1 MMTAGR
7 DREPSD
13 GEPNKQALADLFSGT
28 SAMHDSI
35 GGLFAHFG
43 VLLVERAALSPGD
56 RVLDVAA
63 GTGASLMPAA
73 RRVGANGRAVGL
85 DIAPGMVARLR
96 ELIEDQDIE
105 NAEALV
111 GDAESLPF
119 DDEHFD
125 AVLCG
130 FGLFFF
136 ADTTRALAEIKRV
149 LRTGGSLAISTFT
162 RKGSDS
168 MDATWKRLGAFMAVP
183 VAAKRELRFDERSHL
198 VNALAGAGFEDIDVT
213 ESPFEVVLP
222 DIDAWITWLRAM
234 EFGEYL
240 ARMTRERLDEFRR
253 SAMED
258 FYQRSGGPE
267 VRFRMDAYLTLARKP
282 ASSPLG
288 ST

>member
-1 MMTAGR
+1 MS
-7 DREPSD
+7 SD
-13 GEPNKQALADLFSGT
+13 SDKQELADLFSAT
-28 SAMHDSI
+28 SAAHDSV

-43 VLLVERAALSPGD
+43 ALLVERAALSPGD

-73 RRVGANGRAVGL
+73 RRVGAGGRVVGL
-85 DIAPGMVARLR
+85 DIASGMVARLR
-96 ELIEDQDIE
+96 ELIEDQNVE

-119 DDEHFD
+119 DDGHFD
-125 AVLCG
+125 AALCG

-136 ADTTRALAEIKRV
+136 ADTMRALAEIKRV
-149 LRTGGSLAISTFT
+149 LRTGGGFAVSTFT

-168 MDATWKRLGAFMAVP
+168 MDATWKRIGAFMPVP
-183 VAAKRELRFDERSHL
+183 VPAKRERRFDERSHL
-198 VNALAGAGFEDIDVT
+198 VIALAGAGFEDVEVT

-222 DIDAWITWLRAM
+222 DIDTWITWLRAM

-240 ARMTRERLDEFRR
+240 ARMTPDTLDQFRR
-253 SAMED
+253 SAVED
-258 FYQRSGGPE
+258 FAHRSGGPE
-267 VRFRMDAYLTLARKP
+267 VRFRMDAYITLARKP
-282 ASSPLG
+282 ASSLLR